1 MKRQALYFTAP
12 YQVTIQEESLAMP
25 GAGQIL
31 VQSVLSAISPGTE
44 LLVYRGQV
52 PTDMAVDETIPALG
66 GDFRFPLKYGYATV
80 GRVVGLGPDV
90 ASKWDGLE
98 GRLVFAFQP
107 HQSHFVTTPAAVLPL
122 PAGISPQQAAFL
134 PNMETAVNFL
144 MDGQPL
150 IGEQVVVV
158 GQGIVGLLT
167 TSLLARFPVGR
178 LLSLDRYAVR
188 REHSLGLGAQLSVDP
203 DAPDVMDQLRGALQ
217 DGQLGQSA
225 RGADLTYE
233 LSGNPAALNLA
244 IAATGFDGR
253 VIIGSWYGHK
263 RAAIDLGGRFHR
275 SRIRLISSQV
285 SSLASERT
293 GRWTQ
298 ARRLQVAWRMLEDGH
313 GTRLT
318 NLITHRFPLAQ
329 AVEAYALLDQ
339 QPQAALQILLTYDD
353 D

>member
-1 MKRQALYFTAP
+1 
-12 YQVTIQEESLAMP
+12 
-25 GAGQIL
+25 
-31 VQSVLSAISPGTE
+31 
-44 LLVYRGQV
+44 
-52 PTDMAVDETIPALG
+52 MAVDETIPALG
-66 GDFRFPLKYGYATV
+66 GDFSFPLKYGYATV

-90 ASKWDGLE
+90 ASEWE

-107 HQSHFVTTPAAVLPL
+107 HQSHCVTTPDAVLPL
-122 PAGISPQQAAFL
+122 PAGISAQQAAFL

-178 LLSLDRYAVR
+178 LVSLDRYAVR
-188 REHSLGLGAQLSVDP
+188 REHSLGLGAQLSMDP
-203 DAPDVMDQLRGALQ
+203 DTPDVMDQLRVALR

-225 RGADLTYE
+225 SGADLTYE
-233 LSGNPAALNLA
+233 LSGNPAALDLA

-285 SSLASERT
+285 SSLASEWT
-293 GRWTQ
+293 GRWTK
-298 ARRLQVAWRMLEDGH
+298 ARRLRVAWRMLEHGH

-318 NLITHRFPLAQ
+318 NLITHRFPFRQ
-329 AVEAYALLDQ
+329 AAEAYVLLDQ
-339 QPQAALQILLTYDD
+339 QPQATLQILLTYDGC
-353 D
+353 

>member
-12 YQVTIQEESLAMP
+12 YQVTVREEPLAGP
-25 GAGQIL
+25 AAGQIL
-31 VQSVLSAISPGTE
+31 VESVLSAISPGTE

-52 PTDMAVDETIPALG
+52 STDMAVDETIPALS
-66 GDFRFPLKYGYATV
+66 GDFSFPLKYGYATV

-90 ASKWDGLE
+90 ASEWH

-107 HQSHFVTTPAAVLPL
+107 HQSHFVTTPAAVLLL
-122 PAGISPQQAAFL
+122 PAGVSPQQAAFL

-167 TSLLARFPVGR
+167 TSLLARFPVGQ
-178 LLSLDRYAVR
+178 LVSLDRYAVR
-188 REHSLGLGAQLSVDP
+188 REHSLGLGAQLSVNP
-203 DAPDVMDQLRGALQ
+203 DAPDVMDQLHGALQ
-217 DGQLGQSA
+217 DGGGGQLA

-233 LSGNPAALNLA
+233 LSGNPAALDLA

-285 SSLASERT
+285 STIAPEWS
-293 GRWTQ
+293 GRWTK
-298 ARRLQVAWRMLEDGH
+298 ARRLQIAWGMLEHGP
-313 GTRLT
+313 GTRLS
-318 NLITHRFPLAQ
+318 NLITHRFPFRQ
-329 AVEAYALLDQ
+329 AAAAYALLDQ

-353 D
+353 C